1 MYSYYKNVF
10 PYFNWDQY
18 YSTVLFHLL
27 EIFSRLL
34 FPCCS
39 ADIVHTFFVQS
50 LHVSTQDDLHDKNC
64 PAFAG
69 IPVELVGIPLCRDGT
84 KNVRPIFFPYTK
96 RSLINMRATC
106 GKIKFNV
113 PPLASRFVRLLL
125 RLKI

>member
-50 LHVSTQDDLHDKNC
+50 LHVSTQDDLTWDNLQSHFNII
-64 PAFAG
+64 PAKW
-69 IPVELVGIPLCRDGT
+69 DGVFT
-84 KNVRPIFFPYTK
+84 
-96 RSLINMRATC
+96 
-106 GKIKFNV
+106 
-113 PPLASRFVRLLL
+113 
-125 RLKI
+125 